1 MGALLST
8 LGLLFA
14 IGVAVGGFVASPAPI
29 QAVAAVL
36 PAAQLLNTTTA
47 ITSFA
52 SSETPEPMAASHAA
66 VAINEQPFE
75 ATRLAASAIE
85 TPLVNATAEDVVRS
99 SRTAPAGPPRLHT
112 GDRVRAT
119 VSFYYCKVGGPL
131 RGDGGGFCGAMRD
144 GSIVYN
150 GAAACDYVYL
160 GQRFRIE
167 GDPSGRSYRCADTGS
182 AVHGLHRDIWFAT
195 NEEGWAWQ
203 KSVGQS
209 ATIEILP

>member
-1 MGALLST
+1 M
-8 LGLLFA
+8 
-14 IGVAVGGFVASPAPI
+14 GGFVASPGPV
-29 QAVAAVL
+29 QALAAVL
-36 PAAQLLNTTTA
+36 PSSHLLSTTGA

-52 SSETPEPMAASHAA
+52 SSETPEPQVASRAA
-66 VAINEQPFE
+66 VPINELPFE
-75 ATRLAASAIE
+75 ATRLAEAAPE
-85 TPLVNATAEDVVRS
+85 TPLVNTTAEDVVRS
-99 SRTAPAGPPRLHT
+99 ARAAPAGPPKLQS

-119 VSFYYCKVGGPL
+119 VSFYYCRQSGAM
-131 RGDGGGFCGAMRD
+131 RGDGGAFCGAMRD

-167 GDPSGRSYRCADTGS
+167 GDPSGRIYRCADTGS

-203 KSVGQS
+203 RSVGQS
-209 ATIEILP
+209 ATIEIVP

>member
-14 IGVAVGGFVASPAPI
+14 IGVAVGGFVASPGPV
-29 QAVAAVL
+29 QALAAVL
-36 PAAQLLNTTTA
+36 PSSHLLSTTGA
-47 ITSFA
+47 ITS
-52 SSETPEPMAASHAA
+52 SEMPEPQVASRAA
-66 VAINEQPFE
+66 VPINELPFA
-75 ATRLAASAIE
+75 ATRLAEATVE
-85 TPLVNATAEDVVRS
+85 TPLVNTTAEDVVRS
-99 SRTAPAGPPRLHT
+99 ARATPAGPPKLQS

-119 VSFYYCKVGGPL
+119 VSFYYCRQSGSI
-131 RGDGGGFCGAMRD
+131 RGDGGAFCGAMRD

-150 GAAACDYVYL
+150 GAAACDYGYL

-167 GDPSGRSYRCADTGS
+167 GDPSGRIYRCADTGS

-209 ATIEILP
+209 ATIEIVP